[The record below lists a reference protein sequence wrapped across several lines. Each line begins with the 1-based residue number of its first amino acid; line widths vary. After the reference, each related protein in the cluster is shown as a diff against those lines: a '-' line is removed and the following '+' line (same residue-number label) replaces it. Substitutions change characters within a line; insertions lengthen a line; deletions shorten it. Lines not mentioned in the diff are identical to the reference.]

1 VHVELITERPRE
13 SLPAALSAM
22 AARPDVQLVLLL
34 GCDADGHT
42 PESADAALRACPKP
56 IVGGVFP
63 QLLHGVDRLESGLV
77 VAGLRR
83 PARVATVRALSSIG
97 PNELADTV
105 EPTAE
110 GGAQGDTV
118 VAFADGLSS
127 GLAGLVDGLFDV
139 HGLGVYY
146 VGGGAGSLS
155 LKPSAC
161 VFTRDGLL
169 ADAAVVARLAV
180 QAGLGVR
187 HGWQPISDAYRVT
200 ESRRNVIETLD
211 WRPALDVYREVLD
224 RHGGGPLDGSDFFE
238 VAKAFPFGIERVGGE
253 LVVRDP
259 IARDGHRLVCV
270 GEVPQGAFV
279 RILHGRPEALVE
291 AAAAARH
298 DAQQALP
305 PGAGVRCAFVIDC
318 ISRVLFLGERFGDE
332 LRAIARPGER
342 TIGALTLG
350 EIANRGRS
358 CLEFHNKTAVVAL
371 LAD

>member
-1 VHVELITERPRE
+1 MHVDLITEHPRE
-13 SLPAALSAM
+13 ALPAALSAM
-22 AARPDVQLVLLL
+22 AARPDVHLVMLL
-34 GCDADGHT
+34 GCDADGHS

-63 QLLHGVDRLESGLV
+63 QLLHGADRLESGLV

-83 PARVATVRALSSIG
+83 PARVATVSALSSVRSD
-97 PNELADTV
+97 ELADTV

-110 GGAQGDTV
+110 GGAPGDTV

-139 HGLGVYY
+139 HGLGVHY
-146 VGGGAGSLS
+146 
-155 LKPSAC
+155 
-161 VFTRDGLL
+161 
-169 ADAAVVARLAV
+169 
-180 QAGLGVR
+180 
-187 HGWQPISDAYRVT
+187 
-200 ESRRNVIETLD
+200 
-211 WRPALDVYREVLD
+211 
-224 RHGGGPLDGSDFFE
+224 
-238 VAKAFPFGIERVGGE
+238 VGGE

-279 RILHGRPEALVE
+279 RILQGRPQALVE
-291 AAAAARH
+291 AAAAARR

-305 PGAGVRCAFVIDC
+305 PGAGVRCALVIDC
-318 ISRVLFLGERFGDE
+318 ISRVLFLGEGFSDE
-332 LRAIARPGER
+332 LRAISRPGER

-358 CLEFHNKTAVVAL
+358 CVEFHNKTAVVAL